1 MGERRESR
9 GRTARSARTPDYA
22 RLTYHERV
30 TTTEASRSE
39 SEIARRLAE
48 MATTSELLVSASDL
62 GEILQGLAVRAQAVT
77 NADYAAIS
85 TFDDDGALTR
95 FIYTG
100 MSEEQARKLGRPPS
114 GKGLL
119 GELARHAAPIRA
131 DRLREH
137 PASSGWPAAHPD
149 MDAFL
154 GVPIRAAGRT
164 IGSLYMT
171 RAPGRPP
178 FNDQDEAA
186 AAVLSLQAAVSVSTA
201 MHRERSGRVFLL
213 EERVRI
219 AHDLHDGT
227 IQSLYALGLELDA
240 VTTVS
245 IVPEVAEV
253 IRNSVER
260 INELISDIRG
270 YITMLEAESPLAQP
284 ELSRDIAFVI
294 RQLVPPGTDTV
305 VNITAAA
312 LQELTARDSEDLLYI
327 AREALSNAIRHGS
340 PSKVAIDLRQSADAT
355 SLTVQDN
362 GVGFDQANARSGL
375 GTVTMRT
382 RAARL
387 NAELTILGIPGMGT
401 TVRVSLPRRND
412 D

>member
-1 MGERRESR
+1 M
-9 GRTARSARTPDYA
+9 TTPDQA
-22 RLTYHERV
+22 QR
-30 TTTEASRSE
+30 E

-48 MATTSELLVSASDL
+48 MATTSEVLVSAADL
-62 GEILQGLAVRAQAVT
+62 GEVLQALALRAQTVT
-77 NADYAAIS
+77 EADYAAIA
-85 TFDDDGALTR
+85 TFDDDRHLTR

-100 MSEEQARKLGRPPS
+100 MSEEQARKLGNPPS
-114 GKGLL
+114 GRGLL
-119 GELARHAAPIRA
+119 GELARRSKPIRV

-137 PASSGWPAAHPD
+137 SASSGWPATHPD

-154 GVPIRAAGRT
+154 GVPICAGGRT

-171 RAPGRPP
+171 RVPGRPP
-178 FNDQDEAA
+178 FAETDEAA
-186 AAVLSLQAAVSVSTA
+186 AAVLSLQAAVSVASA
-201 MHRERSGRVFLL
+201 MHRERNGRVFLL

-227 IQSLYALGLELDA
+227 IQSLYALGLELDVA
-240 VTTVS
+240 TSLDVG
-245 IVPEVAEV
+245 PEVGEV
-253 IRNSVER
+253 IRASVQR
-260 INELISDIRG
+260 INDLIADIRG
-270 YITMLEAESPLAQP
+270 YITMLETESPLAQP
-284 ELSRDIAFVI
+284 ELSRDIAYVI
-294 RQLVPPGTDTV
+294 RQLVPPGTDAV

-327 AREALSNAIRHGS
+327 AREALSNAIRHGL
-340 PSKVAIDLRQSADAT
+340 PTKVAIDLRQSAEAT

-387 NAELTILGIPGMGT
+387 GAELTILGIPGMGT
-401 TVRVSLPRRND
+401 TVRISLPRRSD

>member
-1 MGERRESR
+1 M
-9 GRTARSARTPDYA
+9 
-22 RLTYHERV
+22 
-30 TTTEASRSE
+30 TTSE
-39 SEIARRLAE
+39 TTRDAFEIARRLAE
-48 MATTSELLVSASDL
+48 MATTSEVLMNASDL
-62 GEILQGLAVRAQAVT
+62 GEVLQSLAVRSQTVT
-77 NADYAAIS
+77 GADFAAIS
-85 TFDDDGALTR
+85 TFDEDGQLTR

-100 MSEEQARKLGRPPS
+100 MSEEQARRLGSPPS

-119 GELARHAAPIRA
+119 GELARHATPIRL

-171 RAPGRPP
+171 RSPGRPP
-178 FNDQDEAA
+178 FDDADEAA
-186 AAVLSLQAAVSVSTA
+186 AAVLSLQAAVSVASA

-240 VTTVS
+240 TANSAVVS
-245 IVPEVAEV
+245 ELSDV
-253 IRNSVER
+253 IRTSVER
-260 INELISDIRG
+260 INDLISDIRG

-294 RQLVPPGTDTV
+294 RQLVPPGTDAV

-312 LQELTARDSEDLLYI
+312 LQELTARDSEDLLFI
-327 AREALSNAIRHGS
+327 AREALSNAIRHGC
-340 PSKVAIDLRQSADAT
+340 PTKVAVDLRQTADAT

-362 GVGFDQANARSGL
+362 GVGFDQANVRSGL

-382 RAARL
+382 RAERL

-401 TVRVSLPRRND
+401 TVRVSLPRRSD